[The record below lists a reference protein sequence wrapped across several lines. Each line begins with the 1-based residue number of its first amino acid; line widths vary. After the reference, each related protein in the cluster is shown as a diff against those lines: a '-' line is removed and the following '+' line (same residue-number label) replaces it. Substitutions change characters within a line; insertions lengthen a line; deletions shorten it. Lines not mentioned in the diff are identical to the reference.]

1 MCAGALTYS
10 IFITSLTRCKT
21 SAFSPLC
28 FIRHSI
34 NFAFVENSSLCLSV
48 LLREIS
54 EPMNCVWKVSQSP
67 KETLMS
73 PVKFLKT
80 GHTAVGGAEIWRIP
94 VNSEENTMKE
104 KNM

>member
-1 MCAGALTYS
+1 
-10 IFITSLTRCKT
+10 
-21 SAFSPLC
+21 
-28 FIRHSI
+28 
-34 NFAFVENSSLCLSV
+34 
-48 LLREIS
+48 
-54 EPMNCVWKVSQSP
+54 
-67 KETLMS
+67 MS